1 MYDLDLQSDLYPHV
15 NFNIMYFVL
24 LMQRMHQ
31 EIKVKITSLEYKKA
45 YMAYKSR
52 LNIIVV
58 VVKSLPRVKIK
69 VSLQMPKS

>member
-31 EIKVKITSLEYKKA
+31 EIKVKKPTYILKKPT

-52 LNIIVV
+52 LNITAEVY
-58 VVKSLPRVKIK
+58 
-69 VSLQMPKS
+69 

>member
-31 EIKVKITSLEYKKA
+31 EIKVKKPTYILKKKPT

-52 LNIIVV
+52 LNIKAEIY
-58 VVKSLPRVKIK
+58 
-69 VSLQMPKS
+69 